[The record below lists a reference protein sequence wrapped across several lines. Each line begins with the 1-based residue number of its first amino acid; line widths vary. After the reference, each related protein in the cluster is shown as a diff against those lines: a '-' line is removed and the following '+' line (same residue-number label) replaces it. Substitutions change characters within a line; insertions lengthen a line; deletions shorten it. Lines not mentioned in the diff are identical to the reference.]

1 MLLSAPTPPF
11 RKASQQRFSELSC
24 ELEKLTGAQASET
37 ADRLNRAVR
46 LIRQAGGLEEL
57 AATLLDA
64 AGAFAESVALFRLD
78 GDVARGEGSRGTP
91 PEIDVCVAE
100 VSLAE
105 APALA
110 AAVESRDPV
119 VAVTTPAEVSARLVD
134 LWGHPA
140 DGRAFIFPLAARERV
155 VALLYAWGA
164 VECAALE
171 LAAQVAADRWSVFSP
186 PAAAG
191 LVAIAPAPENASAW
205 DRMSAE
211 EKRIHLGA
219 QRFARVRVA
228 EMRLYHAAE
237 VRAGRSR
244 RAVYDALREPI
255 DAARETF
262 RASYF
267 APCPSM
273 VDYLHLEMVRTLA
286 NDEPELL
293 GENYPGI
300 LA

>member
-1 MLLSAPTPPF
+1 MLFRAATPPF
-11 RKASQQRFSELSC
+11 RKILDERFSELSR
-24 ELEKLTGAQASET
+24 ELETLAAAQASET
-37 ADRLNRAVR
+37 ADRLNQAVR
-46 LIRQAGGLEEL
+46 RMRQAEGVEEL
-57 AATLLDA
+57 GATLLDA

-78 GDVARGEGSRGTP
+78 GDVARGEGSRGS
-91 PEIDVCVAE
+91 PEAAIRGLE

-110 AAVESRDPV
+110 GAVESRDPV
-119 VAVTTPAEVSARLVD
+119 VTATTPADVSARLVD
-134 LWGHPA
+134 LWSHPP
-140 DGRAFIFPLAARERV
+140 DGRAFVFPLAARHRV

-164 VECAALE
+164 VEAPALE
-171 LAAQVAADRWSVFSP
+171 LAAQVAADRWSGFSP
-186 PAAAG
+186 PAD
-191 LVAIAPAPENASAW
+191 LVAIAPAPEMTSAW
-205 DRMSAE
+205 DRLSAE
-211 EKRIHLGA
+211 EQRLHLRA

-286 NDEPELL
+286 NDDPELL
-293 GENYPGI
+293 GEIYPGI

>member
-1 MLLSAPTPPF
+1 MLFSAPTPPF
-11 RKASQQRFSELSC
+11 RKVSHQRFSELSR
-24 ELEKLTGAQASET
+24 ELEELAVAQASET
-37 ADRLNRAVR
+37 ADRLNQAVR
-46 LIRQAGGLEEL
+46 LIRQAAGLEEL

-64 AGAFAESVALFRLD
+64 AGAFAESVVLFRLD
-78 GDVARGEGSRGTP
+78 GDVARGAGSRGTP
-91 PEIDVCVAE
+91 PETDLGAMA

-110 AAVESRDPV
+110 GAVQTRDPV
-119 VAVTTPAEVSARLVD
+119 VAATTPAEVSARLVD
-134 LWGHPA
+134 LCRHPA
-140 DGRAFIFPLAARERV
+140 DGRAFIFPLAAKERV

-171 LAAQVAADRWSVFSP
+171 LVAQVAADRWSGFRP
-186 PAAAG
+186 PAATG
-191 LVAIAPAPENASAW
+191 LVAIAPAPETASAW
-205 DRMSAE
+205 GRLSAE
-211 EKRIHLGA
+211 EKRVHLSA